1 MAEAETKFNDV
12 VLEKQSKQNYYD
24 SKSGKEKSKRF
35 QSLMDCHLK
44 IKNPRERLDKKTT
57 TQSTELSN
65 LAVLLTILS
74 AEKRSSKLS
83 RALLISPA
91 LSEAIPK
98 VFVFWIRAIPPL
110 LLLVLSKR
118 TQVWKCFIF
127 WCFHVVIPVKI
138 RSAEEVK
145 FEALEGE
152 VAEGAVKKLKVND
165 WYFLCFINF
174 SGRTWSS
181 ILPLEKP
188 RWRKRTWSR
197 TRTRTRRLWWT
208 WRAKAKKYKDY
219 LWWRRARR
227 EEG

>member
-1 MAEAETKFNDV
+1 MMRNRETSEFKGSAFVTFKTQEEMDKFMAEAETKFNDV

-98 VFVFWIRAIPPL
+98 VFVF
-110 LLLVLSKR
+110 
-118 TQVWKCFIF
+118 
-127 WCFHVVIPVKI
+127 
-138 RSAEEVK
+138 
-145 FEALEGE
+145 
-152 VAEGAVKKLKVND
+152 
-165 WYFLCFINF
+165 
-174 SGRTWSS
+174 
-181 ILPLEKP
+181 
-188 RWRKRTWSR
+188 
-197 TRTRTRRLWWT
+197 
-208 WRAKAKKYKDY
+208 
-219 LWWRRARR
+219 
-227 EEG
+227 